1 MTRED
6 EIAAKSKRSSTLKSL
21 KLKKMLRLQQLK
33 DEYQTK
39 VREINI
45 QYAEDPERLKAK
57 YAADDYAKNERAKA
71 RAAKQIEKEQK
82 RLGQERKL
90 RPYTLG
96 EEIFSSIVQGIG
108 AALFIAAT
116 ALLDVLAI
124 QKIPQSYNATKIY
137 FALYTAFGVSM
148 ILNHVMSVLHHAL
161 PEGAKE
167 VFRRLNRTTIY
178 LAIGTAFTIYSYTG
192 IKAGSVNPLFGLI
205 LNSIICGV
213 CVVGIFLSSI
223 GGRKM
228 EIVNVIF
235 YTVLGWSG
243 LFIFAQLY
251 RVISVTSFSMLITSG
266 IFFTIGLLFAEI
278 RKVKYMHAIGN
289 LIILSASVYLFFSFF
304 FMF

>member
-39 VREINI
+39 VREVSI

-71 RAAKQIEKEQK
+71 RAAKQIEREQK

-192 IKAGSVNPLFGLI
+192 ICI
-205 LNSIICGV
+205 
-213 CVVGIFLSSI
+213 VGIFLSSI

-228 EIVNVIF
+228 EIINVIF